1 MLSARREESLFFTTD
16 LSCRFEVDIA
26 SVGVIVARVKTHWRH
41 KNSDEV
47 TLKAALY
54 RQDFMGC
61 FVTEALS
68 NLINTSP
75 PFSVT
80 QFSQWR

>member
-1 MLSARREESLFFTTD
+1 MLSARREERFFFATD

-26 SVGVIVARVKTHWRH
+26 NVGVIVTRV

-61 FVTEALS
+61 FATEALS

-75 PFSVT
+75 PFSAT
-80 QFSQWR
+80 

>member
-1 MLSARREESLFFTTD
+1 MLSARREERFFFATD

-26 SVGVIVARVKTHWRH
+26 NVGVIVPRVKTH

-61 FVTEALS
+61 FATEALS

-75 PFSVT
+75 PFSAT
-80 QFSQWR
+80 